1 MILLQLS
8 AGQGPVECCK
18 AVGLA
23 LKTIEKQC
31 REKGIKL
38 DIVETVAT
46 KEQDCFKSVLL
57 QVGSG
62 QLDSTTAYSKKSYS
76 EKESQVK
83 QLAQLWQGAMLWVCQ
98 SEYRP
103 KHKRKN
109 WFFSGQVYVIDES
122 KLDNSVTFQT
132 CRASGAGG
140 QHVNTTDSAVRATHT
155 ETGISVRVESE
166 RSQHANKRLAR
177 ALLFQKLEATK
188 LDTMTQQEKA
198 RWQQHWEVE
207 RGNPV
212 KIFNGKKFILSQE
225 RSVNKGGL
233 I

>member
-18 AVGLA
+18 AVALA
-23 LKTIEKQC
+23 LKKIEKQC
-31 REKGIKL
+31 QEKGVKIE
-38 DIVETVAT
+38 IVETIVS
-46 KEQDCFKSVLL
+46 KERDCFKSVLL
-57 QVGSG
+57 Q
-62 QLDSTTAYSKKSYS
+62 LDSQKDNKA
-76 EKESQVK
+76 K
-83 QLAQLWQGAMLWVCQ
+83 QLAESWQGAMLWVYQ
-98 SEYRP
+98 SQFRP

-109 WFFSGQVYVIDES
+109 WFFSGQMYEVNDTQ
-122 KLDNSVTFQT
+122 LDKGMTFQA

-177 ALLFQKLEATK
+177 ALLFQKLEVTK
-188 LDTMTQQEKA
+188 LEQMTQQEKA
-198 RWQQHWEVE
+198 RWQQHREVE

-212 KIFNGKKFILSQE
+212 KTF
-225 RSVNKGGL
+225 KGENFA
-233 I
+233 

>member
-8 AGQGPVECCK
+8 AGQGPVECSK

-31 REKGIKL
+31 REKGIKF
-38 DIVETVAT
+38 DIVEAIEM
-46 KEQDCFKSVLL
+46 KERGCFKSALL
-57 QVGSG
+57 
-62 QLDSTTAYSKKSYS
+62 QLDSTKGDSA
-76 EKESQVK
+76 K
-83 QLAQLWQGAMLWVCQ
+83 QLAESWQGAMLWVCQ
-98 SEYRP
+98 SQYRP

-109 WFFSGQVYVIDES
+109 WYFSGQMYEINETQ
-122 KLDNSVTFQT
+122 LDKGVTFQT

-155 ETGISVRVESE
+155 ATGISVRVESE
-166 RSQHANKRLAR
+166 RSQHANKRMAR
-177 ALLFQKLEATK
+177 ALLFQKLETAK
-188 LDTMTQQEKA
+188 LEQMTQQEKA

-212 KIFNGKKFILSQE
+212 KTFKGEKFAL
-225 RSVNKGGL
+225 VK
-233 I
+233 

>member
-8 AGQGPVECCK
+8 AGQGPVECSK

-31 REKGIKL
+31 QEKGIKL
-38 DIVETVAT
+38 DIVEAIEL
-46 KEQDCFKSVLL
+46 KERGCFKSALL
-57 QVGSG
+57 QF
-62 QLDSTTAYSKKSYS
+62 DSPKIDLA
-76 EKESQVK
+76 K
-83 QLAQLWQGAMLWVCQ
+83 QLAQSWQGAMLWVCQ
-98 SEYRP
+98 SQYRP

-109 WFFSGQVYVIDES
+109 WFFSGQMYEINETQ
-122 KLDNSVTFQT
+122 LDKGVTFQT

-188 LDTMTQQEKA
+188 LEQMTQQEKA

-212 KIFNGKKFILSQE
+212 KTFKGEKFTLS
-225 RSVNKGGL
+225 S
-233 I
+233 

>member
-8 AGQGPVECCK
+8 AGQGPVECSQ

-23 LKTIEKQC
+23 LNAIEKQC

-38 DIVETVAT
+38 DIVETIAT
-46 KEQDCFKSVLL
+46 KERDCFKSALL
-57 QVGSG
+57 QF
-62 QLDSTTAYSKKSYS
+62 DSKDDNSAKKIA
-76 EKESQVK
+76 ES
-83 QLAQLWQGAMLWVCQ
+83 WQGAMLWVCQ
-98 SEYRP
+98 SQFRP

-109 WFFSGQVYVIDES
+109 WFFSGQMYEVNDTQ
-122 KLDNSVTFQT
+122 LDKGVTFQA
-132 CRASGAGG
+132 CRSSGAGG

-177 ALLFQKLEATK
+177 VLLFQKLEATK
-188 LDTMTQQEKA
+188 LEQMTQQEKA

-212 KIFNGKKFILSQE
+212 RTFKGEKFTA
-225 RSVNKGGL
+225 V
-233 I
+233 

>member
-8 AGQGPVECCK
+8 AGQGPVECSK

-31 REKGIKL
+31 REKDIKL
-38 DIVETVAT
+38 DIVEAIEM
-46 KEQDCFKSVLL
+46 KERGCFKSALL
-57 QVGSG
+57 
-62 QLDSTTAYSKKSYS
+62 QLDSSKSDLAKLLA
-76 EKESQVK
+76 ES
-83 QLAQLWQGAMLWVCQ
+83 WQGAMLWVCQ
-98 SEYRP
+98 SQFRP

-109 WFFSGQVYVIDES
+109 WFFSGQMYEINETQ
-122 KLDNSVTFQT
+122 LDKGVTFQT

-155 ETGISVRVESE
+155 TTGISVRVESE

-177 ALLFQKLEATK
+177 ALLFQKLEASK
-188 LDTMTQQEKA
+188 LEQMTQQEKV

-212 KIFNGKKFILSQE
+212 RKF
-225 RSVNKGGL
+225 KGEKFTAV
-233 I
+233 

>member
-8 AGQGPVECCK
+8 AGQGPVECSK

-31 REKGIKL
+31 REKGIKF
-38 DIVETVAT
+38 DIVEAIEM
-46 KEQDCFKSVLL
+46 KERGCFKSALL
-57 QVGSG
+57 
-62 QLDSTTAYSKKSYS
+62 QLDSTKSDS
-76 EKESQVK
+76 AK
-83 QLAQLWQGAMLWVCQ
+83 QLAESWQGAMLWVCQ
-98 SEYRP
+98 SQYRP

-109 WFFSGQVYVIDES
+109 WYFSGQMYEINETQ
-122 KLDNSVTFQT
+122 LDKGVTFQT

-155 ETGISVRVESE
+155 ATGISVRVESE
-166 RSQHANKRLAR
+166 RSQHANKRMAR
-177 ALLFQKLEATK
+177 ALLFQKLETAK
-188 LDTMTQQEKA
+188 LEQMTQQEKA

-212 KIFNGKKFILSQE
+212 KTFKGEKFAL
-225 RSVNKGGL
+225 VK
-233 I
+233 

>member
-38 DIVETVAT
+38 DIVETIAT
-46 KEQDCFKSVLL
+46 KELDCFKSALL
-57 QVGSG
+57 
-62 QLDSTTAYSKKSYS
+62 QLDSKDDNSAKKIA
-76 EKESQVK
+76 ES
-83 QLAQLWQGAMLWVCQ
+83 WQGAMLWVCQ
-98 SEYRP
+98 SQFRP

-109 WFFSGQVYVIDES
+109 WFFSGQMYEVNETQ
-122 KLDNSVTFQT
+122 LDKGVTFQT

-177 ALLFQKLEATK
+177 ALLFQKLEASK
-188 LDTMTQQEKA
+188 LEQMTQQEKA

-212 KIFNGKKFILSQE
+212 RTFKGEKFTA
-225 RSVNKGGL
+225 V
-233 I
+233 

>member
-8 AGQGPVECCK
+8 AGQGPVECSK

-38 DIVETVAT
+38 DIVEAIEL
-46 KEQDCFKSVLL
+46 KERGCFKSALL
-57 QVGSG
+57 QF
-62 QLDSTTAYSKKSYS
+62 DSPKSDLA
-76 EKESQVK
+76 K
-83 QLAQLWQGAMLWVCQ
+83 QLAQSWQGAMLWVCQ
-98 SEYRP
+98 SQYRP

-109 WFFSGQVYVIDES
+109 WFFSGQMYEINETQ
-122 KLDNSVTFQT
+122 LDKGVTFQT

-188 LDTMTQQEKA
+188 LEQMTQQEKA

-212 KIFNGKKFILSQE
+212 KTFKGE
-225 RSVNKGGL
+225 RFALVN
-233 I
+233 

>member
-8 AGQGPVECCK
+8 SGQGPIECCK
-18 AVGLA
+18 AIGLA
-23 LKTIEKQC
+23 LKAIEKECQA
-31 REKGIKL
+31 EGIKC
-38 DIVETVAT
+38 DVVEVVEANR
-46 KEQDCFKSVLL
+46 KGCFKSVLL
-57 QVGSG
+57 T
-62 QLDSTTAYSKKSYS
+62 L
-76 EKESQVK
+76 ESNNEERAK
-83 QLAQLWQGAMLWVCQ
+83 QLATSWQGAMLWVCQ
-98 SEYRP
+98 SKFRL

-109 WFFSGQVYVIDES
+109 WFFNGQMYEVNEA
-122 KLDNSVTFQT
+122 KLDSGVTFQT

-177 ALLFQKLEATK
+177 ALLFQKLEMMK
-188 LDTMTQQEKA
+188 LEQMSSQETA

-212 KIFNGKKFILSQE
+212 KTFRGEMFALVI
-225 RSVNKGGL
+225 
-233 I
+233 